1 MASGLCDAMLPYA
14 AESVSSD
21 HVPRARVATGP
32 ASWRRSAHGRGSEEP
47 IRPVPFAVLWVRPT
61 LKSVALAGP
70 CLRARAPQSD
80 SSVAMAAPCTL
91 SGARWPQL
99 VSTGPHPGACRTVQP
114 HTWAALMQGR
124 CWGLKSR
131 CPCPG
136 CPVPPGAQAQVT
148 LIFFLFLSY

>member
-47 IRPVPFAVLWVRPT
+47 TRPVPFAVLWVRPT

-99 VSTGPHPGACRTVQP
+99 VSSCSVFSSGLLKGRAWGPP
-114 HTWAALMQGR
+114 ALQ
-124 CWGLKSR
+124 S
-131 CPCPG
+131 
-136 CPVPPGAQAQVT
+136 AQET
-148 LIFFLFLSY
+148 LVE